1 MEFSQR
7 IHIAACLGTALLI
20 TGLTFGVD
28 SFRSNN
34 QRLGTSLTLAR
45 QVATQVESLALNA
58 RERSQRDPV
67 GWAVGILT
75 QGTQPHP
82 LNIRRVQT
90 DFNAQ
95 VTDRHHFD
103 RESGVL
109 EYSRVI
115 TPEDAT
121 GVLVTVEAGYLGFL
135 GTRSRVANDLWLIS
149 FFGLL
154 FGVFFVLSRA
164 RGTQKKTQKE
174 TDIREKVAQWI
185 PRFKEVLTLFGHQ
198 IRDLVNETKELENS
212 AKHSHSTI
220 ATLRKRVHAEL
231 ATIHESRRI
240 LQQTQKITTQL
251 EKMAL
256 DNLLKNEDAQEN
268 PSHNMANQLHRTAQA
283 LRKISEKNATVL
295 QRVEVELEPWAMD
308 ADVAYHAYKDVSRT
322 TTDLNI
328 KMRKAAE
335 TLLDQ
340 AKLMQALRSET
351 QIANPSRPPVFNKT
365 GH

>member
-1 MEFSQR
+1 MEFNQR
-7 IHIAACLGTALLI
+7 IHIAACLGASLLI
-20 TGLTFGVD
+20 TGGTFGLD
-28 SFRSNN
+28 SFRSNA
-34 QRLGTSLTLAR
+34 QRLNVSLTLAR

-82 LNIRRVQT
+82 LNIRRIET
-90 DFNAQ
+90 NFNAQ
-95 VTDRHHFD
+95 TTNSHRFD
-103 RESGVL
+103 RDSGVL
-109 EYSRVI
+109 EYSKVI

-121 GVLVTVEAGYLGFL
+121 GVLITVEAGYLGFL
-135 GTRSRVANDLWLIS
+135 GTRSRITNDLWLVS
-149 FFGLL
+149 FFGFL
-154 FGVFFVLSRA
+154 FGVLLILSRA
-164 RGTQKKTQKE
+164 YVNRKTEKKE
-174 TDIREKVAQWI
+174 DDFRNRIAQWI
-185 PRFKEVLTLFGHQ
+185 PRFKEVLTSFGLQ
-198 IRDLVNETKELENS
+198 IRELVKDTRELENS

-240 LQQTQKITTQL
+240 LQQTQKITVQL

-256 DNLLKNEDAQEN
+256 DNLLKVNENEN
-268 PSHNMANQLHRTAQA
+268 SPTQNIANQLHRTAQA
-283 LRKISEKNATVL
+283 LRKVSEKNATVL

-340 AKLMQALRSET
+340 AKLMQTLRAEA
-351 QIANPSRPPVFNKT
+351 QNPTPPRPPVFNKT